1 VAAEVRPAP
10 ARRHWLL
17 LGALSLGWAIV
28 LTGTILWTALCLGVD
43 ANKPNPAPADEGE
56 AIVGPIIQEVA
67 ATGVPSADGWRALS
81 SKWEAVP
88 SPLDQL
94 EAASIPPSERVA
106 GQPEELVAVL
116 GSHAGR
122 HWGEV
127 KRIVCSPDGRYVAI
141 LGADSVRLF
150 SSDTLREVAVLD
162 RECNA
167 SDIAF
172 APDGASL
179 AVVGWSSWIQARDRF
194 AKIDTQDEREPP
206 EHADGWIQVWSLH
219 EDSPLLRLTF
229 EWKDQRPT
237 AVAFSP
243 DGTILAVALQEPLP
257 LPELLFIK
265 FKSWD
270 ERVADWFRSPDNYV
284 QLLQVKGE
292 SLQALVALPDYK
304 EGSPRALGFAPDGR
318 TLATDNGAGVR
329 LWDLTPAS
337 NDYPA
342 KVLLQQRLKPA
353 AYGLSAELLLI
364 GLLVWILVGNSES
377 DILTKPK
384 EHSPRWAHI
393 FRTLYERDAVPS
405 VGWRLKDWLWVPA
418 ILAGALSFIVLICCL
433 VIWLILYFFFP
444 SSSFI
449 SAVVVTAGWSVIVFS
464 LALIVI
470 LSADL
475 PEQSCP
481 TGWRAR
487 VFRCLYKQATQPYVG
502 CRPKQ
507 LLRWTAWMAVG
518 LSGVGLA
525 SCLLVGWLFSPTLHS
540 RDFAIGSQGSQVL
553 SLVFSPDG
561 RLLASGGE
569 DGAVRLWD
577 VSQGKAKL
585 RKEAKEL
592 GGAVKEVAFSPDGR
606 MLAAGRGDLRHVRT
620 SPPDYLTADRVQGAH
635 LWNLEGEAEEWAG
648 LEGQQFLTF
657 TPDGRTLISAG
668 SDGRLR
674 RWDLAGP
681 TLCELSLRRADT
693 VDFASVVG
701 FAPDGKTLA
710 VGGWNGTVRLYEM
723 AGGRLRER
731 ATLQAGQ
738 GQLLDLAFSPDG
750 KILVAACLA
759 EVSPGGTV
767 RLWRLGGD
775 GPKEWSVL
783 QGLPEG
789 VCSVAIS
796 PDSRTLAV
804 GGRSGLGQFGLWE
817 LVGDQPR
824 RKFLHELATWRND
837 PTDTLTVTFSPD
849 GKSLATK
856 VLAADDVPQWMGT
869 FFSYSS
875 HSLEEISLPRR
886 SISLPAPNWAM
897 VLWDLSGPK
906 PRERPVSPEG
916 QEILPHQKVRASAVA
931 FSPDGRTLATIEW
944 KLVRLWDLKEGTL
957 KERAVHRTA
966 VVPHWV
972 GFAGR
977 RPVNRGPL
985 DISVPHSVGFAPD
998 GRTLWVAEPYGLI
1011 SILNAADGVLLHQF
1025 RLPGHLSMWA
1035 APGRSVALA
1044 PDGRHL
1050 ATANDD
1056 GTVYVLRLWGSS
1068 ETERTLD
1075 RCEQTLR
1082 RDPHNIAALLDRARI
1097 SLSHTEYLIANKYR
1111 TVTAR
1116 QALADLS
1123 TVIRLRPKAA
1133 LPRLLR
1139 GAWHLREENTELA
1152 LSDFAEAIRLDTTNA
1167 EAYYLRGLAHSRKED
1182 GNRALAD
1189 FTKAMHL
1196 DPKHAH
1202 ACYRRG
1208 LVYMEKGEYTQAKR
1222 DLDQAT
1228 SLDPVLVECE
1238 GDGRKGREWY
1248 QELKWPTDTL
1258 P

>member
-1 VAAEVRPAP
+1 
-10 ARRHWLL
+10 
-17 LGALSLGWAIV
+17 LSLGWAIV
-28 LTGTILWTALCLGVD
+28 LTGTVLWTALRLGGGT
-43 ANKPNPAPADEGE
+43 NKPNPAPIDEGAAVALSAEQEFTE
-56 AIVGPIIQEVA
+56 A
-67 ATGVPSADGWRALS
+67 GVPSADGWRALS

-94 EAASIPPSERVA
+94 EAASIPPSERVT

-122 HWGEV
+122 PWGEV
-127 KRIVCSPDGRYVAI
+127 KRIVCSPDGRYVAS

-162 RECNA
+162 REGKA

-179 AVVGWSSWIQARDRF
+179 AVVGWSSWIQVRDQF
-194 AKIDTQDEREPP
+194 AKSDTQDEREPP

-243 DGTILAVALQEPLP
+243 DGTLLAVALQEPLP
-257 LPELLFIK
+257 LPFYLKL

-270 ERVADWFRSPDNYV
+270 ERVADWFRSPDTDNCV
-284 QLLQVKGE
+284 QLWQVKGE
-292 SLQALVALPDYK
+292 SLQDLVVLAEYEK
-304 EGSPRALGFAPDGR
+304 ESPRALAFAPDGR

-329 LWDLTPAS
+329 LWDLRPAL
-337 NDYPA
+337 NDYSG
-342 KVLLQQRLKPA
+342 KVFLQQRLKA
-353 AYGLSAELLLI
+353 AAFGLGAELFLI
-364 GLLVWILVGNSES
+364 GLLLSILADSSGS
-377 DILTKPK
+377 DILTKPA
-384 EHSPRWAHI
+384 EHPSRRASI
-393 FRTLYERDAVPS
+393 YRALYERDAVPS
-405 VGWRLKDWLWVPA
+405 VRWRLKEPLQ
-418 ILAGALSFIVLICCL
+418 AGAELTAKLSFFVLIVCGL
-433 VIWLILYFFFP
+433 EWLSEWLIPLFNSRTF
-444 SSSFI
+444 SSVVAV
-449 SAVVVTAGWSVIVFS
+449 SAGFSLIALS
-464 LALIVI
+464 LALLVFG
-470 LSADL
+470 SDNL
-475 PEQSCP
+475 PERSCP
-481 TGWRAR
+481 TGWWAR
-487 VFRCLYKQATQPYVG
+487 VFRYLYERKTEPNSNW
-502 CRPKQ
+502 RPKQ
-507 LLRWTAWMAVG
+507 WLRRMAWMAAG

-525 SCLLVGWLFSPTLHS
+525 SCLLVGWVFSPTLHS
-540 RDFAIGSQGSQVL
+540 RDFPIRSQGAQVL
-553 SLVFSPDG
+553 SLAFSPDG

-620 SPPDYLTADRVQGAH
+620 SPPDHLTADRLQGAH
-635 LWNLEGEAEEWAG
+635 LWNLEGEAVEQAG
-648 LEGQQFLTF
+648 LEGQQLLTF
-657 TPDGRTLISAG
+657 TPNGRTLISAG

-681 TLCELSLRRADT
+681 TLCELSPRRADA
-693 VDFASVVG
+693 VDFASVVE

-710 VGGWNGTVRLYEM
+710 VGGWNSTVRLYKM

-731 ATLQAGQ
+731 VRLRAGE

-767 RLWRLGGD
+767 RLWRIGGD
-775 GPKEWSVL
+775 GPKEWAVL

-789 VCSVAIS
+789 VCSLAIS
-796 PDSRTLAV
+796 SDSRTLAV
-804 GGRSGLGQFGLWE
+804 GGSSGEFGLWE
-817 LVGDQPR
+817 LAGDQPR
-824 RKFLHELATWRND
+824 RTFLHELPKWGRD
-837 PTDTLTVTFSPD
+837 PEDPKMVAFSPD
-849 GKSLATK
+849 GKSLAAK
-856 VLAADDVPQWMGT
+856 VLAPDDVPQWMRD
-869 FFSYSS
+869 
-875 HSLEEISLPRR
+875 ISLSRR
-886 SISLPAPNWAM
+886 SISLPHPNWAM

-906 PRERPVSPEG
+906 PREKTVSPEG
-916 QEILPHQKVRASAVA
+916 QEILPHQKVPASAVA
-931 FSPDGRTLATIEW
+931 FSPDGRTLATVEW
-944 KLVRLWDLKEGTL
+944 RLVRLWDLREGTL

-977 RPVNRGPL
+977 PPVNRGPL
-985 DISVPHSVGFAPD
+985 DSSVPHSVGFAPD

-1011 SILNAADGVLLHQF
+1011 SILNAADGALLHQF
-1025 RLPGHLSMWA
+1025 HLPGHLSMWA

-1050 ATANDD
+1050 ATANDN
-1056 GTVYVLRLWGSS
+1056 GTVYVLRLWGTGES
-1068 ETERTLD
+1068 ERTLD

-1082 RDPHNIAALLDRARI
+1082 RDPHNIAALLDRARAG
-1097 SLSHTEYLIANKYR
+1097 LTRAEFPIAGR
-1111 TVTAR
+1111 HRPVTAAR
-1116 QALADLS
+1116 AITDLT
-1123 TVIRLRPKAA
+1123 TVIRLRPNAA

-1139 GAWHLREENTELA
+1139 GAWHLREENTALA
-1152 LSDFAEAIRLDTTNA
+1152 LPDFAEAIRLDKANA
-1167 EAYYLRGLAHSRKED
+1167 DAYYLRGLTYRKKGD
-1182 GNRALAD
+1182 GERALAD
-1189 FTKAMHL
+1189 FTEAMHL

-1202 ACYRRG
+1202 ACYSRG
-1208 LVYMEKGEYTQAKR
+1208 LVLVEKGEYARAKK
-1222 DLDQAT
+1222 DLDRAAA
-1228 SLDPVLVECE
+1228 LDPELVERG
-1238 GDGRKGREWY
+1238 GDGRPGRAWY
-1248 QELKWPTDTL
+1248 QDLKWRMDTQ